1 MPKTITCLFPG
12 ERVDFFYHLNKPNVG
27 EQWYSELSLTR
38 LYRAEVGKVR
48 VEARAMYD
56 QQLGTLKAIHE
67 EIIQQRPAI
76 LAEVELHLKDI
87 CQASQVTV
95 VEADSSSMIPVTAIR
110 SLEEIPI
117 QHTSMDLR
125 QYRSSQ
131 GTRLSEDNIK
141 INGKEAPV
149 FSQSSRSLQQKRRM
163 YQDADGSDEGSQFI
177 DLSLQQ
183 EPTMSLQVV
192 HGLKSQC
199 RRPCSC
205 QCHRSSKLKTP
216 DFLRQVTGQLL
227 VGYAGISSFTPP
239 CNEYACAER
248 QKKAIRI
255 QYHFPLWSFIQRM
268 LTVVSCSGGAYGPEK
283 ILRMSRVRPDL
294 DEVFIQVQSGNVSRL
309 QQLFMQGD
317 ASPLDASDTGWNLL
331 HYALTAGQLPTAKFL
346 KDAGAD
352 LRAESAS
359 RQTPADIAWNRI
371 LSGCLDHQSEALL
384 RIVFNDDAQ
393 LDERQFTTLH
403 KIILGM
409 LGKTLADELEVT
421 TAYINARDSSG
432 NTPLAWASARGDHQS
447 VSLLL
452 KHGASLDIAN
462 DVHEKPIH
470 LAAQTGNID
479 TIRILVQA
487 GAEINS
493 KVRQTQ
499 MTPIHY
505 AAEYQNNDDHIHGL
519 ADLGADID
527 GNDYLGWTPLHWA
540 SWRGHLASLDALL
553 ECGADVNA
561 KTLDG
566 NAPIM
571 LAVSNNSRECV
582 TQLIKIGADCSVVR
596 DSQWNILHYAAIGGS
611 LDTLRALSKADLS
624 ACNVEELRTND
635 TGQNVAEMLSARLEA
650 LEEDPVKREAWKGA
664 WDALMPDPEL
674 GLPPPFVRSD
684 TDSVYVDADDKP
696 FMQRREE

>member
-1 MPKTITCLFPG
+1 
-12 ERVDFFYHLNKPNVG
+12 
-27 EQWYSELSLTR
+27 
-38 LYRAEVGKVR
+38 
-48 VEARAMYD
+48 MYD
-56 QQLGTLKAIHE
+56 QQLETLKVIQE
-67 EIIQQRPAI
+67 EITQQRPAI
-76 LAEVELHLKDI
+76 LAGVELQLKNM
-87 CQASQVTV
+87 CQATQVAV
-95 VEADSSSMIPVTAIR
+95 VEADSSLIIPVAARR
-110 SLEEIPI
+110 SLEAMSFEY
-117 QHTSMDLR
+117 SSVDLR
-125 QYRSSQ
+125 EYHSSRS
-131 GTRLSEDNIK
+131 TRLSEDNVGIDRK
-141 INGKEAPV
+141 KAPI
-149 FSQSSRSLQQKRRM
+149 FSQGSGSLQQKRRM
-163 YQDADGSDEGSQFI
+163 YQDADESDGGSQTL

-183 EPTMSLQVV
+183 EPTLSLQVD

-205 QCHRSSKLKTP
+205 QCYRSSKLKTP

-227 VGYAGISSFTPP
+227 VGYAGISRITPP
-239 CNEYACAER
+239 CNEYACAKR
-248 QKKAIRI
+248 QKTAIRI
-255 QYHFPLWSFIQRM
+255 QYHFPVWSLIQRM
-268 LTVVSCSGGAYGPEK
+268 LTVISCSGGAYGPEK
-283 ILRMSRVRPDL
+283 ILRMSRVRPGL
-294 DEVFIQVQSGNVSRL
+294 DEVFIQVQSGNVRRL

-317 ASPLDASDTGWNLL
+317 ASPLDASDTGWTLL

-359 RQTPADIAWNRI
+359 RQTPVDIAWNRI
-371 LSGCLDHQSEALL
+371 LSGCLDDRSEALL
-384 RIVFNDDAQ
+384 RNVFNDDAQ

-409 LGKTLADELEVT
+409 LGKNIADELEVT
-421 TAYINARDSSG
+421 TAYINALDSSG
-432 NTPLAWASARGDHQS
+432 KTPLAWASARGDHQS

-452 KHGASLDIAN
+452 EHGASLDIAN

-479 TIRILVQA
+479 TIRMLVQA

-505 AAEYQNNDDHIHGL
+505 AAEYQNNNDHIHGL

-540 SWRGHLASLDALL
+540 SWRGHLASLDALI

-571 LAVSNNSRECV
+571 LAVSNNSYECV
-582 TQLIKIGADCSVVR
+582 KHLIEIGADCSVVR

-611 LDTLRALSKADLS
+611 LSTLRALSKADLS
-624 ACNVEELRTND
+624 ACDVEELRTND
-635 TGQNVAEMLSARLEA
+635 TGQSVAEMLSARLEA
-650 LEEDPVKREAWKGA
+650 LEEDPAKREAWKSA
-664 WDALMPDPEL
+664 WDALMPNPEL
-674 GLPPPFVRSD
+674 GRLRPFVRSD
-684 TDSVYVDADDKP
+684 TDSIYVDADDKP
-696 FMQRREE
+696 FTQRGEE